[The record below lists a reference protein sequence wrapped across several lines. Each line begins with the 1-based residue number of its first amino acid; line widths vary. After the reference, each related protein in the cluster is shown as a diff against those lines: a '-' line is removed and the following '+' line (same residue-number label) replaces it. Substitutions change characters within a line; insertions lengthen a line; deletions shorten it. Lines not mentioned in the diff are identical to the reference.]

1 MFSKRLI
8 ELASLIPTHSTVVD
22 IGCDHA
28 LLDIYLTINRHCK
41 CTASDISENCLEKA
55 KLNLKKFK
63 LEKEIPLVLSDGLN
77 NVEYNNSDYIV
88 IAGMGTETILKILE
102 NCTADNIIVQTNTDI
117 FDFRETITDNFIIEN
132 EKVVYDKKVFY
143 VLMKLKRGKKK
154 YNYSDY
160 LIGPVIKKQK
170 TGVYKKYKEYLF
182 DKYSEIYNNLK
193 NTSFSIEKMNKRLE
207 IKAYL
212 NMIKRYSK

>member
-1 MFSKRLI
+1 M
-8 ELASLIPTHSTVVD
+8 VD
-22 IGCDHA
+22 VGCDHA

>member
-8 ELASLIPTHSTVVD
+8 ELASLIPTHSTVYD

-41 CTASDISENCLEKA
+41 CTASDISENCLNKA

-63 LEKEIPLVLSDGLN
+63 LEKEIPLILSDGL
-77 NVEYNNSDYIV
+77 EKIDYKKSDYIV
-88 IAGMGTETILKILE
+88 LAGMGTDTILKILD
-102 NCTADNIIVQTNTDI
+102 NCTADNIIVQTNTDV
-117 FDFRETITDNFIIEN
+117 FEFRETITDNFIIEN
-132 EKVVYDKKVFY
+132 EKIVYEKNVFY

-160 LIGPVIKKQK
+160 LLGPVIKKK
-170 TGVYKKYKEYLF
+170 NTGVYKNYKDFLLQ
-182 DKYSEIYNNLK
+182 KYSEIYNNLK
-193 NTSFSIEKMNKRLE
+193 NTSLNIKNLNKKME
-207 IKAYL
+207 ILAFL
-212 NMIKRYSK
+212 RIIKRYSK